1 MKREILKKALL
12 MLPLLGIMGGAYFP
26 EPAEAAEPWPPRDN
40 FYWLGQINKASDII
54 NTDEK
59 LLTKE
64 EGRRFAAA
72 IQKVL
77 DDGNKKGAERPT
89 VVITFEPFLIKA
101 GGPDITKIHAGRS
114 SQDMLT
120 TVSILMQREQLLELS
135 AALNKMT
142 ATLLNLARAHE
153 GTLIPNYTNGVQAQP
168 NSLGHFLLAYVNA
181 YERDHDRIQEY
192 YKRLNRSPMG
202 ATVLNGTGWPLNRDR
217 MAAYLGFDGLA
228 YNTYDAG
235 QVFPQEAPIEMGG
248 IASSI
253 AIHTTSLIQEIM
265 QQYAQPRPWILLQEG
280 NGNTYVSSAMP
291 QKRNP
296 GILNRCRTDS
306 STLLGLAVGEA
317 FRAHNIPA
325 GMADGRIRGTDTIV
339 KKTTSVVNQLD
350 RILQALDIRPERAL
364 EELNLDWTCSQEI
377 ADVMMR
383 KHNIPFRSGH
393 HFASEIV
400 TYARARNITPV
411 DFTYAHA
418 QEVYRNVAA
427 ADASLPRELPLTAE
441 ELQEAKDPAGII
453 RNRAVKGGPQHGEM
467 QIMFAEAQKVLN
479 ANIVWQKNAAG
490 KVGNAETKL
499 NNDFAKLLQEGS
511 GQ

>member
-1 MKREILKKALL
+1 MKREILKKVLL

-393 HFASEIV
+393 HFASKLSP
-400 TYARARNITPV
+400 TRGRATLRLWILLTPMLRK
-411 DFTYAHA
+411 FTG
-418 QEVYRNVAA
+418 
-427 ADASLPRELPLTAE
+427 T
-441 ELQEAKDPAGII
+441 
-453 RNRAVKGGPQHGEM
+453 
-467 QIMFAEAQKVLN
+467 
-479 ANIVWQKNAAG
+479 
-490 KVGNAETKL
+490 
-499 NNDFAKLLQEGS
+499 LLQRMHRCPGSCPDCGRTAGSKGPGRYYPKSGSKGRTAAWRDADYVCGGAEGFECKHCLAEKCCGQS
-511 GQ
+511 GQCGNETEQ

>member
-12 MLPLLGIMGGAYFP
+12 LLPLLGIMGGTYFP

-89 VVITFEPFLIKA
+89 VFLIKA

-364 EELNLDWTCSQEI
+364 EELNLDFGNCHLREGAQHYACGFYLRPCS
-377 ADVMMR
+377 
-383 KHNIPFRSGH
+383 G
-393 HFASEIV
+393 
-400 TYARARNITPV
+400 
-411 DFTYAHA
+411 
-418 QEVYRNVAA
+418 
-427 ADASLPRELPLTAE
+427 SLPERCCSGRIAAPGAAPDCGRTAGSKRPGRYYPESGSKGRTAAWRDADYVCGGAEGFECKYCLAE
-441 ELQEAKDPAGII
+441 EC
-453 RNRAVKGGPQHGEM
+453 GGQ
-467 QIMFAEAQKVLN
+467 
-479 ANIVWQKNAAG
+479 
-490 KVGNAETKL
+490 
-499 NNDFAKLLQEGS
+499 S
-511 GQ
+511 GQCGNETEQ

>member
-1 MKREILKKALL
+1 MKKRKLLNILLT
-12 MLPLLGIMGGAYFP
+12 LPLLAVMGGSYFP
-26 EPAEAAEPWPPRDN
+26 EPAEAAKPWPPRDN
-40 FYWLGQINKASDII
+40 FFWLGQINKASDII
-54 NTDEK
+54 NTEEN
-59 LLTKE
+59 LLTQE

-77 DDGNKKGAERPT
+77 KEGNRKGAERPT
-89 VVITFEPFLIKA
+89 VVITFEPLLIKA

-135 AALNKMT
+135 AALNTMT
-142 ATLLNLARAHE
+142 ETLLNLAQTHE
-153 GTLIPNYTNGVQAQP
+153 TTLIPNYTNGVQAQP
-168 NSLGHFLLAYVNA
+168 NSLGHYLLAYVNA
-181 YERDHDRIQEY
+181 YQRDQERIKEY

-217 MAAYLGFDGLA
+217 MASYLGFDEIA

-248 IASSI
+248 IASNI

-325 GMADGRIRGTDTIV
+325 GMADGRIRGNDNIV
-339 KKTTSVVNQLD
+339 QQATSVVKQLD
-350 RILQALDIRPERAL
+350 RILKALDIRPERAL

-400 TYARARNITPV
+400 TFARARNITPME
-411 DFTYAHA
+411 FTYE
-418 QEVYRNVAA
+418 QVREVYRKVAS
-427 ADASLPRELPLTAE
+427 ADASLPAQLPLTPE
-441 ELQEAKDPAGII
+441 ELQEAKDPAAIV
-453 RNRAVKGGPQHGEM
+453 RNRAVKGGPQPAEM
-467 QIMFAEAQKVLN
+467 QIMFGQARKTLQTNVE
-479 ANIVWQKNAAG
+479 WQKAADSR
-490 KVGNAETKL
+490 VRNAETKL
-499 NNDFAKLLQEGS
+499 NHDFAKMLE
-511 GQ
+511 

>member
-1 MKREILKKALL
+1 MVDLMKKKKLKTILLA
-12 MLPLLGIMGGAYFP
+12 LPLLGLLGGAYFP

-40 FYWLGQINKASDII
+40 FFWLGQINKASDII
-54 NTDEK
+54 NTDEN

-77 DDGNKKGAERPT
+77 DAGSQKGAERPS

-120 TVSILMQREQLLELS
+120 TVSIMRQREQLLQLS
-135 AALNKMT
+135 AALNQMT
-142 ATLLNLARAHE
+142 ETLLNLAAAHE

-168 NSLGHFLLAYVNA
+168 NSLGHFLLAYVDA
-181 YERDHDRIQEY
+181 YERDQERIKEY

-217 MAAYLGFDGLA
+217 MAAYLGFDGIA

-235 QVFPQEAPIEMGG
+235 QVFPQEAPIEMGA

-253 AIHTTSLIQEIM
+253 AIHNTSLIQEIM
-265 QQYAQPRPWILLQEG
+265 QQYAQPRPWILLREG

-325 GMADGRIRGTDTIV
+325 GMADGRIRGNDDIV
-339 KKTTSVVNQLD
+339 KDTANVVNQMN
-350 RILQALDIRPERAL
+350 RILQALDIKPERAL

-400 TYARARNITPV
+400 TFARARNITPV
-411 DFTYAHA
+411 DFTYAQA
-418 QEVYRNVAA
+418 QEVYRKVAA
-427 ADASLPRELPLTAE
+427 VDASLPKELPLTPE
-441 ELQEAKDPAGII
+441 ELKDAKDPAGII
-453 RNRAVKGGPQHGEM
+453 RNRAVKGGPQHNEM
-467 QIMFAEAQKVLN
+467 QIMFANARNVLN
-479 ANIVWQKNAAG
+479 ANITWQKNAEN
-490 KVGNAETKL
+490 KVKNAEIKL
-499 NNDFAKLLQEGS
+499 NNDFIRLLR
-511 GQ
+511 

>member
-1 MKREILKKALL
+1 MKKKTLKKMLL
-12 MLPLLGIMGGAYFP
+12 MLPLLGILGGAYFP

-40 FYWLGQINKASDII
+40 FFWLGQINKASDII
-54 NTDEK
+54 NTDEN

-77 DDGNKKGAERPT
+77 DAGNTKGAERPT
-89 VVITFEPFLIKA
+89 VVITFEPLLIKA

-135 AALNKMT
+135 
-142 ATLLNLARAHE
+142 RAHE

-168 NSLGHFLLAYVNA
+168 NSLGHFLLAYVDA
-181 YERDHDRIQEY
+181 YERDQERVKEY

-217 MAAYLGFDGLA
+217 MAAYLGFDGIA

-235 QVFPQEAPIEMGG
+235 QVFPQEAPIEMGS

-325 GMADGRIRGTDTIV
+325 GMADGRIRGTDSIV
-339 KKTTSVVNQLD
+339 KKTTSVVNQMD

-383 KHNIPFRSGH
+383 KHDIPFRSGH

-411 DFTYAHA
+411 DFTYDQAR
-418 QEVYRNVAA
+418 EVYKNVAA
-427 ADASLPRELPLTAE
+427 ADASLPKELPLTPE
-441 ELQEAKDPAGII
+441 ELQEAKDPAAII
-453 RNRAVKGGPQHGEM
+453 RNRAVKGGPQHSEM
-467 QIMFAEAQKVLN
+467 VIMFSKVRKVLDN
-479 ANIVWQKNAAG
+479 NTAWQKNAAY
-490 KVGNAETKL
+490 KVKNAELKL
-499 NNDFAKLLQEGS
+499 NEDFAKMLQ
-511 GQ
+511 

>member
-1 MKREILKKALL
+1 M
-12 MLPLLGIMGGAYFP
+12 
-26 EPAEAAEPWPPRDN
+26 
-40 FYWLGQINKASDII
+40 
-54 NTDEK
+54 
-59 LLTKE
+59 
-64 EGRRFAAA
+64 
-72 IQKVL
+72 
-77 DDGNKKGAERPT
+77 
-89 VVITFEPFLIKA
+89 
-101 GGPDITKIHAGRS
+101 
-114 SQDMLT
+114 
-120 TVSILMQREQLLELS
+120 
-135 AALNKMT
+135 
-142 ATLLNLARAHE
+142 
-153 GTLIPNYTNGVQAQP
+153 
-168 NSLGHFLLAYVNA
+168 
-181 YERDHDRIQEY
+181 
-192 YKRLNRSPMG
+192 
-202 ATVLNGTGWPLNRDR
+202 
-217 MAAYLGFDGLA
+217 
-228 YNTYDAG
+228 
-235 QVFPQEAPIEMGG
+235 
-248 IASSI
+248 
-253 AIHTTSLIQEIM
+253 
-265 QQYAQPRPWILLQEG
+265 
-280 NGNTYVSSAMP
+280 
-291 QKRNP
+291 
-296 GILNRCRTDS
+296 
-306 STLLGLAVGEA
+306 LGLAVGEA

-350 RILQALDIRPERAL
+350 RILQVLDIRPERAL

-479 ANIVWQKNAAG
+479 ANTVWQKNAAG

-499 NNDFAKLLQEGS
+499 NNDFAKLLQEAS
-511 GQ
+511 IKMQN